1 MESLS
6 IINGEGRKKHHRP
19 PRIQKRKGKHYIH
32 DTIYVKKEDLPKI
45 ISRTVSNMKR
55 KPLGSK
61 FSNEDNLSIQNK
73 ILLGVYKQ
81 LDRNMLGSNYSS
93 YEPIGFKNHEGI
105 INEVRNV
112 LDLGQTDNVSSYI
125 KKINELKDVK
135 KAVDQKN
142 IKKEEQKRRSA
153 ESKREQEELDRRGER
168 LGIVVPERRG
178 PGRPRGRTNSTTGQ
192 QAEDLDP
199 APTTSLYTTTTTTSA
214 PPTTLPIVKEDQKL
228 HSVGNNTYG
237 NPTSPSETREQKG
250 SEPDSPDISSIQD
263 GSGVGVMAIPSIIK
277 RVKEA
282 VFFPAKE
289 LSNPFKSFMNK
300 YGEYK
305 ILSAKIRRQ
314 PIGFLIDKVLNLI
327 SLGNFASAK
336 KQLNYPDMFHLGILL
351 TLELDG
357 HKKEVVLEKL
367 ERPHFSESWKDDKQV
382 EYLSVSIPKI
392 TLNEF
397 VQNTIKKIGIHSFT
411 QYGGFRGIN
420 CQNFIMDLL
429 NANNSLTAEAK
440 KFIYQPIEELI
451 KKQPFWVDKI
461 AQGVTDLSAKFKEF
475 FGMGHSNSL
484 PNGMD
489 NRQIDKIFKSEP
501 RYIGTLSRDGIL
513 NASSLI
519 HHAIDQY
526 GECCF
531 IMNLDKHNQDMYE
544 HWVAFYI
551 DVDKTKT
558 IYYYD
563 PFGEALPF
571 KQCLTDLHHIMNK
584 LNIPYY
590 LTFKQNNKKNQRI
603 NSNRCGIH
611 CIVFLC
617 KMLDGED
624 FYKATDSNEKEAIK
638 EQKVLEGY
646 GYI

>member
-6 IINGEGRKKHHRP
+6 IIGEGRRKKHHRP

-32 DTIYVKKEDLPKI
+32 DTVYVKKEDLPKVI
-45 ISRTVSNMKR
+45 KKLVSNMKR

-61 FSNEDNLSIQNK
+61 FSDEDNLSIQNK
-73 ILLGVYKQ
+73 ILLGIYKQ

-93 YEPIGFKNHEGI
+93 YESVGFKNHEGI
-105 INEVRNV
+105 LNEGNHTTQNNIRE
-112 LDLGQTDNVSSYI
+112 YI
-125 KKINELKDVK
+125 DKVNEIKTRGTK
-135 KAVDQKN
+135 GRIKGSKN
-142 IKKEEQKRRSA
+142 KPRQFTRIAEARALPPVPQQPLPQEPLYSNDEEKKEIQ
-153 ESKREQEELDRRGER
+153 
-168 LGIVVPERRG
+168 P
-178 PGRPRGRTNSTTGQ
+178 PPNTPTG
-192 QAEDLDP
+192 
-199 APTTSLYTTTTTTSA
+199 Y
-214 PPTTLPIVKEDQKL
+214 
-228 HSVGNNTYG
+228 
-237 NPTSPSETREQKG
+237 ET
-250 SEPDSPDISSIQD
+250 PDISVVDDDVQD
-263 GSGVGVMAIPSIIK
+263 GHGIGMLAVPSIIK
-277 RVKEA
+277 RIKEA

-289 LSNPFKSFMNK
+289 LSKPFIAFMNK

-314 PIGFLIDKVLNLI
+314 PIGFVIDKVLNLI

-336 KQLNYPDMFHLGILL
+336 KQLNYPDLFHLGILL
-351 TLELDG
+351 KLELDD
-357 HKKEVVLEKL
+357 KNKEVVLEKL
-367 ERPHFSESWKDDKQV
+367 ERPHFSESWSDDKQV
-382 EYLSVSIPKI
+382 EYLTVSVPKI

-397 VQNTIKKIGIHSFT
+397 VQNTIKKIGIHNFT

-475 FGMGHSNSL
+475 FGMGHHISSL

-489 NRQIDKIFKSEP
+489 NRQIDKVFRSEP
-501 RYIGTLSRDGIL
+501 RYIGTLSRDGIR

-571 KQCLTDLHHIMNK
+571 KECLTDLHHIMNQ

-611 CIVFLC
+611 CIVFLY

-624 FYKATDSNEKEAIK
+624 FYKATDSNEQEAIQ
-638 EQKVLEGY
+638 EQKVLEGH

>member
-19 PRIQKRKGKHYIH
+19 PRIQKRKGKYYIH
-32 DTIYVKKEDLPKI
+32 DTIRVRKEDLPKI
-45 ISRTVSNMKR
+45 IKRTVSNMKR

-81 LDRNMLGSNYSS
+81 LDRNILGTNYSS
-93 YEPIGFKNHEGI
+93 YEPLGFKNHEGI
-105 INEVRNV
+105 INEVRSV

-142 IKKEEQKRRSA
+142 MDKEERKRQSDKK
-153 ESKREQEELDRRGER
+153 KREDEELDRRGNE
-168 LGIVVPERRG
+168 LGIAVPVRRR
-178 PGRPRGRTNSTTGQ
+178 PGRQRGIPNSTIGKE
-192 QAEDLDP
+192 AEALP
-199 APTTSLYTTTTTTSA
+199 STPTIPLYGTTTTTSA
-214 PPTTLPIVKEDQKL
+214 PPTTLPIVDE
-228 HSVGNNTYG
+228 
-237 NPTSPSETREQKG
+237 EQKG

-263 GSGVGVMAIPSIIK
+263 GGGLGAMAIPSILK

-300 YGEYK
+300 YGEHK

-314 PIGFLIDKVLNLI
+314 PIGFVIDKLLNLI
-327 SLGNFASAK
+327 SLGNFANAK

-351 TLELDG
+351 TLESDG

-382 EYLSVSIPKI
+382 EYLSVSVPKI

-429 NANNSLTAEAK
+429 NANNSLTAESK
-440 KFIYQPIEELI
+440 KFIFQPMEELI

-475 FGMGHSNSL
+475 IGMGHHLGSL

-489 NRQIDKIFKSEP
+489 NRQIDKIFKAES
-501 RYIGTLSRDGIL
+501 RYIGTLSRDGIR

-531 IMNLDKHNQDMYE
+531 IMNLDKQNQDMYE

-571 KQCLTDLHHIMNK
+571 KECLTDLHHIMNQ

-611 CIVFLC
+611 CIVFLY

-624 FYKATDSNEKEAIK
+624 FYKATDSNEQEAIK
-638 EQKVLEGY
+638 EQKVLEGH

>member
-19 PRIQKRKGKHYIH
+19 PRIQKRKGKYYIH
-32 DTIYVKKEDLPKI
+32 DTVHVKKKDLPNIMKKA
-45 ISRTVSNMKR
+45 VSNKKR
-55 KPLGSK
+55 KPIGNK

-81 LDRNMLGSNYSS
+81 LDRNLLGSNYSA
-93 YEPIGFKNHEGI
+93 YESIGFKEHEGI
-105 INEVRNV
+105 IKHLERDIPTNNV
-112 LDLGQTDNVSSYI
+112 AEYLN
-125 KKINELKDVK
+125 KIDELKEIR
-135 KAVDQKN
+135 N
-142 IKKEEQKRRSA
+142 R
-153 ESKREQEELDRRGER
+153 
-168 LGIVVPERRG
+168 
-178 PGRPRGRTNSTTGQ
+178 GRPKGSRNKPRQFTTRR
-192 QAEDLDP
+192 ETERMLEETP
-199 APTTSLYTTTTTTSA
+199 HVPTTSLYSTVSDDEKGIVA
-214 PPTTLPIVKEDQKL
+214 PPSTPEIKQAQE
-228 HSVGNNTYG
+228 SGY
-237 NPTSPSETREQKG
+237 ET
-250 SEPDSPDISSIQD
+250 PDLQSIQD
-263 GSGVGVMAIPSIIK
+263 DRGNPRSIQEGNGIGAMAIPSIIK
-277 RVKEA
+277 KVKE
-282 VFFPAKE
+282 VLFFPAKE
-289 LSNPFKSFMNK
+289 LSNPFKNFMNK

-305 ILSAKIRRQ
+305 ITSAKIRRQ
-314 PIGFLIDKVLNLI
+314 PISFAIDKILNLI

-351 TLELDG
+351 NLELEG
-357 HKKEVVLEKL
+357 QKTSLVLEKL
-367 ERPHFSESWKDDKQV
+367 ERPHFSESWTDDKQV
-382 EYLSVSIPKI
+382 EYLPVSIPKI

-397 VQNTIKKIGIHSFT
+397 IQNTIKKIGIHNFT

-429 NANNSLTAEAK
+429 NANNSLTAQSK

-475 FGMGHSNSL
+475 FGMGQSSESSNL
-484 PNGMD
+484 PDGMD
-489 NRQIDKIFKSEP
+489 NRQLDKIFKSEP

-531 IMNLDKHNQDMYE
+531 IMNLDKQNEERYE

-590 LTFKQNNKKNQRI
+590 LMFKQNNKKNQRV

-624 FYKATDSNEKEAIK
+624 FYKATDSNEQEAIK

>member
-1 MESLS
+1 MDLLS
-6 IINGEGRKKHHRP
+6 MSSGAGRSKHNRP
-19 PRIQKRKGKHYIH
+19 PRIQKRKGKYYIH
-32 DTIYVKKEDLPKI
+32 DNVYVRKQDLPNIVKKA
-45 ISRTVSNMKR
+45 VSNMKR
-55 KPLGSK
+55 KQLGPK
-61 FSNEDNLSIQNK
+61 FSNKDNLSIQTK

-81 LDRNMLGSNYSS
+81 LDRNLLGSNYSS
-93 YEPIGFKNHEGI
+93 YEPVGFKDHEGI
-105 INEVRNV
+105 INQLISN
-112 LDLGQTDNVSSYI
+112 
-125 KKINELKDVK
+125 
-135 KAVDQKN
+135 
-142 IKKEEQKRRSA
+142 
-153 ESKREQEELDRRGER
+153 
-168 LGIVVPERRG
+168 
-178 PGRPRGRTNSTTGQ
+178 RGRTKGSRNKPRQFTSIREART
-192 QAEDLDP
+192 LP
-199 APTTSLYTTTTTTSA
+199 PVPTTSLYSDEEDRKGIEA
-214 PPTTLPIVKEDQKL
+214 PPSTPAQIPV
-228 HSVGNNTYG
+228 
-237 NPTSPSETREQKG
+237 
-250 SEPDSPDISSIQD
+250 SEPDSPDIQD
-263 GSGVGVMAIPSIIK
+263 GSGVGMLAVPSIIK

-282 VFFPAKE
+282 LFFPAKE
-289 LSNPFKSFMNK
+289 LSKPFIAFMNK

-305 ILSAKIRRQ
+305 IVGARIRRQ
-314 PIGFLIDKVLNLI
+314 PISFAIDKILNLI

-336 KQLNYPDMFHLGILL
+336 KKLNYPDMFHLGILL

-357 HKKEVVLEKL
+357 KPKKEVVLEKL
-367 ERPHFSESWKDDKQV
+367 ERPHFSESWTDDKQV
-382 EYLSVSIPKI
+382 EYLTVSIPKSV

-429 NANNSLTAEAK
+429 NANNSLTAESK

-475 FGMGHSNSL
+475 FGMGSQQDSKRDNL
-484 PNGMD
+484 PDGMD
-489 NRQIDKIFKSEP
+489 NRQIDRIFKSEP
-501 RYIGTLSRDGIL
+501 RYIGTLSRDGIR

-531 IMNLDKHNQDMYE
+531 IMNLDKHDEERYE
-544 HWVAFYI
+544 HWVAFFI

-571 KQCLTDLHHIMNK
+571 KECLTDLHHIMNK

-590 LTFKQNNKKNQRI
+590 LTFKQNNKKNQRV

-611 CIVFLC
+611 CIVFLF

-624 FYKATDSNEKEAIK
+624 FYEATNSNEQEAIK

>member
-32 DTIYVKKEDLPKI
+32 DTIYVRKEDLPKI

-55 KPLGSK
+55 KPIGPK
-61 FSNEDNLSIQNK
+61 FSDEDNLSLQNK

-81 LDRNMLGSNYSS
+81 LDRNILGSNYSS
-93 YEPIGFKNHEGI
+93 YESVGFKNHEGI
-105 INEVRNV
+105 LNEVRNV
-112 LDLGQTDNVSSYI
+112 LDLGQTDNLSSYI

-142 IKKEEQKRRSA
+142 IDKEERRRRSA

-178 PGRPRGRTNSTTGQ
+178 PGRPRGTPNRTIGQ
-192 QAEDLDP
+192 QAEALDP
-199 APTTSLYTTTTTTSA
+199 APTTSLYGTTTTTSA
-214 PPTTLPIVKEDQKL
+214 PPTTLPTVEED
-228 HSVGNNTYG
+228 
-237 NPTSPSETREQKG
+237 QKG
-250 SEPDSPDISSIQD
+250 SEPDSPDIPSIQD
-263 GSGVGVMAIPSIIK
+263 GSGLGMLAVPSIIK

-282 VFFPAKE
+282 LFFPAKE

-314 PIGFLIDKVLNLI
+314 PIGFVIDKLLNLI

-336 KQLNYPDMFHLGILL
+336 KQLNYPDLFHLGILL

-357 HKKEVVLEKL
+357 KKKEVVLEKL

-429 NANNSLTAEAK
+429 NANNSLTAESK

-475 FGMGHSNSL
+475 FGMGKNVSDL
-484 PNGMD
+484 PDGMD
-489 NRQIDKIFKSEP
+489 NRQLDKIFKSEP

-531 IMNLDKHNQDMYE
+531 IMNLDKQNEDRYE

-590 LTFKQNNKKNQRI
+590 LMFKQNNKKNQRV